1 MRILFTLFTL
11 ITILINSYFIVY
23 LYWLKEY
30 KVTNE
35 LPTFYKYI
43 LLDSQIK
50 EIWSKIEWQNI
61 LTEKWGVRI
70 IKEQNF
76 LLSKDS
82 IISWTLIIN
91 KKIWSIEKAIT
102 KEIENMTLNDIYLNN
117 EWLDTLTIKKIWKTS
132 ISKLVVLD
140 SQTIIN
146 ILKENDS
153 LSWSFNSLY

>member
-43 LLDSQIK
+43 LLDTQIK

-82 IISWTLIIN
+82 IISWTLITN